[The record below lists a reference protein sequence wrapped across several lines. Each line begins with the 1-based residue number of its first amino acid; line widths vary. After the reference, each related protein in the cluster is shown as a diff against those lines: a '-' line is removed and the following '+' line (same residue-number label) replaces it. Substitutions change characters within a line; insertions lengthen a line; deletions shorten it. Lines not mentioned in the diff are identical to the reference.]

1 MASTAR
7 STSATDPAG
16 TRMERCSSCG
26 KNRYRCD
33 VISTWGMGLTEA
45 YRIHR
50 WKMIAEGLPAVAAI
64 LGQINVAGSAAE
76 ADTVIGRVQSVAI
89 DNVVGVLLRQSFA

>member
-7 STSATDPAG
+7 STSATEPAG
-16 TRMERCSSCG
+16 TRMVRCSSCG

-33 VISTWGMGLTEA
+33 VISTWGMGLTKA

-50 WKMIAEGLPAVAAI
+50 WKMIAEGLPAVTAI
-64 LGQINVAGSAAE
+64 FGKINVAGGAAE
-76 ADTVIGRVQSVAI
+76 ADTIPGRVQGVAI
-89 DNVVGVLLRQSFA
+89 DNVVSVLLRQSFA